1 MKKTIDLNGR
11 KIEYELVRK
20 RVKNIN
26 LRVRADGV
34 HVSASRPVPLPVIE
48 SFLRNNGEYI
58 LHALERAASREQT
71 APKAL
76 DFTGGSRVP
85 YMGQGLPLTVAAGT
99 KNRVGFDGEG
109 IRLTVK
115 TPEDEELRRKTMEK
129 WLRERCIAEVTKA
142 CEAVYPHFA
151 ARGVMYPE
159 IRFRRM
165 TSRWGSCQPTKGIL
179 TFNTALISVPRK
191 CMEYVVVHE
200 FAHFLQPNHSALF
213 YAEVEKLVPDWK
225 KHRKGLGEYEL

>member
-1 MKKTIDLNGR
+1 MKKTIYLNGR
-11 KIEYELVRK
+11 KIEYELERK

-34 HVSASRPVPLPVIE
+34 HVSASRLVPLGVIE

-58 LHALERAASREQT
+58 LKALDRTESREQT

-76 DFTGGSRVP
+76 SFTDGSTVP
-85 YMGQGLPLTVAAGT
+85 YMGAELPLTVRLGT
-99 KNRVGFDGEG
+99 KNRAESDGTG

-115 TPEDEELRRKTMEK
+115 ELENVELRRKTMEK
-129 WLRERCIAEVTKA
+129 WLQERCVETVTA
-142 CEAVYPHFA
+142 CCEAVYPHFA
-151 ARGVMYPE
+151 ARGVKVPE

-165 TSRWGSCQPTKGIL
+165 TSRWGSCQPAKGIL
-179 TFNTALISVPRK
+179 TFNTALISVPRR

-213 YAEVEKLVPDWK
+213 YAEVEKLIPDWK
-225 KHRKGLGEYEL
+225 KCRKGLGEYEL

>member
-11 KIEYELVRK
+11 EIEYELTRK

-34 HVSASRPVPLPVIE
+34 HVSASRLVPMAVIE
-48 SFLRNNGEYI
+48 GFMRRNADYI
-58 LHALERAASREQT
+58 LKALDRVESREQT

-76 DFTGGSRVP
+76 AFTAGSCVP
-85 YMGQGLPLTVAAGT
+85 YMGEELTLTVIAGT
-99 KNRVGFDGEG
+99 KNRAELSGTG

-115 TPEDEELRRKTMEK
+115 EPENEELRRKTMEK
-129 WLRERCIAEVTKA
+129 WLRERCIAEVTKT

-151 ARGVMYPE
+151 ARGVKYPE
-159 IRFRRM
+159 IKFRRM
-165 TSRWGSCQPTKGIL
+165 TSRWGSCQPAKGIL
-179 TFNTALISVPRK
+179 TFNTALISVPRE

-200 FAHFLQPNHSALF
+200 FAHFLRPDHSAFF
-213 YAEVEKLVPDWK
+213 YAEVEKLIPDWK
-225 KHRKGLGEYEL
+225 KYRKALRGYEL